1 MTNEYESPPIQ
12 TQSQPQWQYADAYHD
27 MHAPSISS
35 VPRELENLTK
45 VQEII
50 FKDEVFQTRDGK
62 TFLSVHQEVLNS
74 KTTLYLHLR
83 DSYNKDIVRLD
94 LIPNVEAGGQNSYKR
109 VLAGRNDGG
118 LCWMKDEGLHLETSL
133 IVALPMNPLGYVKLE
148 SAPGNLNICIQMAK
162 DMSTFV
168 ASLPVFLNEQ
178 RNMTIEILTMNGSH
192 QIAKI
197 ISEKEGRSAQFV
209 FSEYLD
215 CCAKT
220 VILGAFLYLNFR
232 LHQMSRVENTSMN
245 FQDIEL
251 VDGVDRCGSSG
262 QPFGIQRGADDS
274 NNRIGRCC
282 KCGPECMKIFSQDL
296 HVRHIVK
303 K

>member
-1 MTNEYESPPIQ
+1 MTSDYESPPVQ
-12 TQSQPQWQYADAYHD
+12 TQSQPQWQSADPFHN
-27 MHAPSISS
+27 MPAPSTAS

-62 TFLSVHQEVLNS
+62 TFFSVRREMLYSQ
-74 KTTLYLHLR
+74 TITYLHLR

-94 LIPNVEAGGQNSYKR
+94 LIPNVEAGGQNSY
-109 VLAGRNDGG
+109 LQ
-118 LCWMKDEGLHLETSL
+118 
-133 IVALPMNPLGYVKLE
+133 IVALPMHLLGYVKIE
-148 SAPGNLNICIQMAK
+148 SVSGNLNICIQMAK
-162 DMSTFV
+162 DSSTFV
-168 ASLPVFLNEQ
+168 ASLPMFLYKQ

-197 ISEKEGRSAQFV
+197 TSEKEGKSAQFI

-232 LHQMSRVENTSMN
+232 LHQMSRVENPSMN

-251 VDGVDRCGSSG
+251 VDGVERCGSSG
-262 QPFGIQRGADDS
+262 QPFGVERDADYS
-274 NNRIGRCC
+274 NNTSGRCC
-282 KCGPECMKIFSQDL
+282 KCGPECLKLLCGLGSVVFFCANLASCCINWMRLWQMC
-296 HVRHIVK
+296 VRS
-303 K
+303 

>member
-94 LIPNVEAGGQNSYKR
+94 LIPNVEAGGQNSY
-109 VLAGRNDGG
+109 LQ
-118 LCWMKDEGLHLETSL
+118 

-282 KCGPECMKIFSQDL
+282 KCGPECMKILCGLGGVIFFCANLASCCINWMRL
-296 HVRHIVK
+296 WRMCVRS
-303 K
+303 